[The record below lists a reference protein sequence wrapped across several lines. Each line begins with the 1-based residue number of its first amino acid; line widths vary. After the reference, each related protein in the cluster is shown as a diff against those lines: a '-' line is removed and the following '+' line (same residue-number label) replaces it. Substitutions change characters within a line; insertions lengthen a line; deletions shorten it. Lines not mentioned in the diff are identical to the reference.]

1 MQRSEIDLAAASP
14 VNDLWSA
21 LVATLGLERGARA
34 ARQALDLQAMHG
46 TPSTLPLL
54 LVETCGI
61 ALVQRQQLRA
71 ATGLPVA
78 DDPGV
83 LLLFSCRQAA
93 LQLLHWQ
100 G

>member
-1 MQRSEIDLAAASP
+1 MQVNEIDLAAASP

-21 LVATLGLERGARA
+21 LVESLGLERGARA

-46 TPSTLPLL
+46 TAATLPLL

-61 ALVQRQQLRA
+61 ALIQRQQLRA
-71 ATGLPVA
+71 ATGLPVPE
-78 DDPGV
+78 DPGV
-83 LLLFSCRQAA
+83 VLLFSRRQAA
-93 LQLLHWQ
+93 IQLLQWQ